1 MADLFKNVNIKRRKN
16 NMRYF
21 TRLNSQRNISMLLS
35 CYLDRGIVKT
45 KSRLRETFWWP
56 KMDHHVEVYV
66 KNCVTC
72 SEMDKTAK
80 THFAPL
86 TPVPLP
92 SAAWEKLAVDLVGQ
106 FYSAPY
112 GQRFAITPIDYYSKW
127 PEVHFCHTV
136 TTKVIVNFL
145 EDVFSRKE
153 YLKEIVSDNGNGE
166 VERFNKV
173 LKNCVQAAILTR
185 QNTPDALKTFL
196 IAYRSTAHSVTRQPP
211 SQLLHD
217 KSVRT
222 KLHVLPPANVAI
234 EKDLR
239 QRVEVKQQYM
249 KKYADQRRRPKRHNF
264 KCGDY
269 VRV

>member
-1 MADLFKNVNIKRRKN
+1 
-16 NMRYF
+16 
-21 TRLNSQRNISMLLS
+21 MLLS

-136 TTKVIVNFL
+136 TTRVIVNFL
-145 EDVFSRKE
+145 EDVFSRKG
-153 YLKEIVSDNGNGE
+153 YLKEIVSDNG
-166 VERFNKV
+166 
-173 LKNCVQAAILTR
+173 VQFTSHEFKSFL
-185 QNTPDALKTFL
+185 DKTF
-196 IAYRSTAHSVTRQPP
+196 H
-211 SQLLHD
+211 
-217 KSVRT
+217 
-222 KLHVLPPANVAI
+222 
-234 EKDLR
+234 
-239 QRVEVKQQYM
+239 
-249 KKYADQRRRPKRHNF
+249 
-264 KCGDY
+264 
-269 VRV
+269 